1 MEPNELVNLFVQD
14 LTDYA
19 IIILDPHGRVMSWNA
34 GARALLGYAAN
45 DMIGRRL
52 SDVYTKADLVT
63 GESSAALKDALAWG
77 KHETTGKLVR
87 RDGATLEA
95 ELVFRPLSDPDRN
108 LVGFGVIAQ
117 AAAAPAVP
125 VEAAAPQSVAAAAP
139 DGKVNILVVDDD
151 DLVRREAVE
160 QLLSLG
166 YGVLE
171 ASNGTDALAV
181 LRGAADIDLLFTDV
195 VMPGGLAGRA
205 LADQATQVRPGLRV
219 LFASGYFEGALVGK
233 GDLDPDVQFLVKP
246 YRKRELARKIEEVL
260 RA

>member
-1 MEPNELVNLFVQD
+1 MEPSELVQLFVED

-19 IIILDPHGRVMSWNA
+19 IIILDPHGRVMTWNA
-34 GARALLGYAAN
+34 GARTLLGHTAN
-45 DMIGRRL
+45 DMLGRRL

-63 GESSAALKDALAWG
+63 GESSAALQDALAWG
-77 KHETTGKLVR
+77 KHEATGRLVR

-95 ELVFRPLSDPDRN
+95 KLVFRPLSDADRK
-108 LVGFGVIAQ
+108 LVGFGVIVQAVAAEPSQ
-117 AAAAPAVP
+117 PEAPQPAKAAAL
-125 VEAAAPQSVAAAAP
+125 
-139 DGKVNILVVDDD
+139 DGKAKILVVDDD

-160 QLLSLG
+160 QLRSLG
-166 YGVLE
+166 YGVVE
-171 ASNGTDALAV
+171 ASNGTDALA
-181 LRGAADIDLLFTDV
+181 LLQAAADIDLLFTDV

-205 LADQATQVRPGLRV
+205 LAAQATQVRPGIRV

-260 RA
+260 KA